1 VDHAI
6 KRLKNH
12 RGGPELYTTIRRDV
26 DEESLLTYVVTS
38 GALWTISD
46 EKRVLDSPWFAT
58 RSSKAS
64 SFTTSSVANESRR
77 HCCGSSGGGERTE
90 DGLAL
95 PGIEV

>member
-1 VDHAI
+1 VHVLRANSVSDELRDLWDHAI

-46 EKRVLDSPWFAT
+46 EKRVLGFALV
-58 RSSKAS
+58 RDEVVEGVFVHHEQRRQRVA
-64 SFTTSSVANESRR
+64 TTLLR
-77 HCCGSSGGGERTE
+77 
-90 DGLAL
+90 L
-95 PGIEV
+95 